1 MTSYMLPSNQNPN
14 TDEKERPV
22 SLSFSLSTVKP
33 SSPELLVEQIFRGI
47 QQILKRRFVS
57 FEKQKIQNKPSRYN
71 FACPYC
77 GDSHTDDYKKR
88 GNLYYGESFYYK
100 CYNCG
105 KYASVEKFMR
115 DFSQTLSADE
125 IALSRELE
133 KKNIQLK
140 KDFDISYF
148 FNRDSLINIAVER
161 EDIEYANK
169 LMPLDKSDIYVYL
182 QKRLQPDMSRFSWD
196 PKKEQLYIF
205 NLIPDTTRVLGYQI
219 RNFKHSPK
227 YMTYQLTK
235 IYEMLGREVSEDLD
249 EANEISTYFGALS
262 LDLTRPITVFEGPLD
277 SFLMRNAVATCS
289 SNIDFPF
296 ETNNIRYMYDY
307 DKAGVTAALARANE
321 GKSVFLWKKLLTDI
335 GINNLNGKKM
345 DLTDLLVL
353 CKRKGIKL
361 PKLGDYFSKNKYDIY
376 EI

>member
-1 MTSYMLPSNQNPN
+1 MLPSNQNPN

-33 SSPELLVEQIFRGI
+33 SSPELLVEQVFKGL
-47 QQILKRRFVS
+47 QQILKKRFVS
-57 FEKQKIQNKPSRYN
+57 SEKQKIHNKPSRYN

-115 DFSQTLSADE
+115 DFAQALSADE

-133 KKNIQLK
+133 KKNVQLK

-161 EDIEYANK
+161 EEIEYANK

-205 NLIPDTTRVLGYQI
+205 NLIPDTNRVLGYQI

-262 LDLTRPITVFEGPLD
+262 LDLNRPITVFEGPLD

-296 ETNNIRYMYDY
+296 ETSNIRYMYDY
-307 DKAGVTAALARANE
+307 DKAGVTAALSRANE
-321 GKSVFLWKKLLTDI
+321 GKSVFLWKKLLTDV